1 MVHWLA
7 TSATPKQGCAAVS
20 GQGAVSTLTTM
31 KASIWA
37 ETQTAYEQAANWFVN
52 TIPDDA
58 GNWDVRA
65 LGEWTIR
72 DLVGHTSRA
81 LSTVQSYVSKPVATV
96 EVASGVEYFRR
107 ALDAAGNPAAV
118 AQRGREAGAAL
129 GRNPGR
135 AVAEIAERVVAL
147 VHASAADTLVAT
159 PVGGMRLIEYLP
171 TRTFEL
177 TVHTCDLATALG
189 QQLAVPKSAAAQS
202 LALMSALAADAG
214 LSGTLLLAATGRQPL
229 RNGFTVLAS

>member
-7 TSATPKQGCAAVS
+7 TSATPQQGCAAVS
-20 GQGAVSTLTTM
+20 GQVAVSTLTTM

-52 TIPDDA
+52 TIPNAGSHWDA
-58 GNWDVRA
+58 KA

-72 DLVGHTSRA
+72 DLVGHASRA
-81 LSTVQSYVSKPVATV
+81 LSTVESYVSKPVTTV
-96 EVASGVEYFRR
+96 EVGCGVEYFRR

-118 AQRGREAGAAL
+118 AQRGRDAGAAL
-129 GRNPGR
+129 GPDPAV
-135 AVAEIAERVVAL
+135 AVAEIADRVVAL

-159 PVGGMRLIEYLP
+159 PMGGMRLIEYLP

-189 QQLAVPKSAAAQS
+189 QQFAVPRGAAAQS

-229 RNGFTVLAS
+229 RDGFTVL